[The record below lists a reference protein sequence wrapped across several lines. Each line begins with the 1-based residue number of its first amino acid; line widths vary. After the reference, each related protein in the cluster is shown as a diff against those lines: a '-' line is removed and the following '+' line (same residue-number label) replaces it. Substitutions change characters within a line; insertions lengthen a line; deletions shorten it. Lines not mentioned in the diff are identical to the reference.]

1 MTTFT
6 RTLALFITAAAMT
19 TMSAS
24 QGTLDRT
31 TRPAPLPTPKVQL
44 PHMQKARLSNGLTIR
59 LVEHHELPTIAFN
72 LVLNAG
78 ADHDPAD
85 KPGIAS
91 MTADVLD
98 EGTAT
103 RDALQIADELDF
115 IGASLG
121 TRSDLEGAFLTL
133 NTITKHLNK
142 ALAVYADVIVRP
154 TFPAKDFE
162 RLRKQRQTALMQQK
176 DRPPAI
182 ASLAFSHIIYG
193 EGHPYGRD
201 AAGTEKSLAAMTRDD
216 LVNFYTTYYR
226 PNNATLIIVGDITLG
241 EITERLE
248 RLFAEWKPG
257 SIPAMAVARVPSKIE
272 RKLYLI
278 DKPGAA
284 QSEIRIGF
292 PAVARNTPDF
302 FAINL
307 MNRDLGGQFSSRL
320 NLNLR
325 EKHGFTYGARSSFS
339 FNKQPGPF
347 VASAGVVTA
356 KTDSSLQEFKYEI
369 DKMGAEGMT
378 ADQLTFVKKGFLGG
392 FAMTFE
398 TPAQIAGALQ
408 NIVMYNLPDDYYA
421 TYLQNIDK
429 VTLDDINKAAKKY
442 LNTAHMAFVVVGDL
456 KTIREGS
463 EKLGLGETV
472 LCDVEGNPLPKK

>member
-1 MTTFT
+1 MNSLI
-6 RTLALFITAAAMT
+6 RTLTLLTLVAAMT
-19 TMSAS
+19 SMTSS

-31 TRPAPLPTPKVQL
+31 RRPEPLKTPQLQL
-44 PHMQKARLSNGLTIR
+44 PQIQKARLANGLNVW
-59 LVEHHELPTIAFN
+59 LVEHHELPTVAFN
-72 LVLNAG
+72 LVLQAG

-103 RDALQIADELDF
+103 RDALQIADELEF

-121 TRSDLEGAFLTL
+121 SRSDLDGSFLTL
-133 NTITKHLNK
+133 NTIRKHLDK
-142 ALAVYADVIVRP
+142 ALAVYADVIVHP

-162 RLRKQRQTALMQQK
+162 RLRKQRQTSLMQQK

-182 ASLAFSHIIYG
+182 ASTAFNHLLYG
-193 EGHPYGRD
+193 DGHPYGRD

-216 LVNFYTTYYR
+216 LVAFYTTYYR
-226 PNNATLIIVGDITLG
+226 PNNATLIIVGDVTLG
-241 EITERLE
+241 DVTAPLE
-248 RLFAEWKPG
+248 KLLAEWKPG
-257 SIPAMAVARVPSKIE
+257 SIPTMAMAHVSPIRA

-339 FNKQPGPF
+339 FGKLPGPF
-347 VASAGVVTA
+347 VAAAGVVTA

-369 DKMGAEGMT
+369 DRMGKEGMT
-378 ADQLTFVKKGFLGG
+378 ADQLRFVKKGYVGG

-408 NIVMYNLPDDYYA
+408 NIILYNLPETYYA

-429 VTLDDINKAAKKY
+429 VTLDDVNTVAKKY
-442 LNTAHMAFVVVGDL
+442 MNTEHMAFVVVGDL
-456 KTIREGS
+456 KVVREGS

-472 LCDVEGNPLPKK
+472 LCDVEGNPIAK